1 MAAACLAIAN
11 HAIGGR
17 KHAMSC
23 PADKPA
29 TGRYGGQHQPRQP
42 GQRLV
47 AMVSSIY
54 FVLKNTAQ
62 RAAETRL
69 MIYAGY
75 AALALLLALF
85 PFAIFLVA
93 LAGLLGTSE
102 QAEQLI
108 TYLLAM
114 LPAEIVETVAPVI
127 KNIMTSQNTGLLT
140 IGIVVAIWVA
150 SSGLEGLRIGLNHV
164 YEVKEWRVWWKRRL
178 QGLIFVLFG
187 AVAFSLLTTLVIVAP
202 LFINF
207 IGAYFS
213 LTYQEL
219 IALNIVRYGFGFLL
233 LVAVTTFLYTTLP
246 NVRLAWQMQ
255 LPGAVLATVLW
266 MGLAALFS
274 LYLSNFG
281 NYEVTYG
288 SLGGIII
295 TMVFFHYSAAAI
307 LLGAAFNMAIRERS
321 VSRPPEEEIT
331 REQAESAG

>member
-1 MAAACLAIAN
+1 MIAA
-11 HAIGGR
+11 
-17 KHAMSC
+17 
-23 PADKPA
+23 
-29 TGRYGGQHQPRQP
+29 
-42 GQRLV
+42 
-47 AMVSSIY
+47 IY
-54 FVLKNTAQ
+54 SVVKNTAV
-62 RAAETRL
+62 RASETML

-114 LPAEIVETVAPVI
+114 MPEQIVQTVAPVI
-127 KNIMTSQNTGLLT
+127 TNIMTSQNTGLLT

-187 AVAFSLLTTLVIVAP
+187 AIAFSLLTTLVIVAP
-202 LFINF
+202 LFINI

-213 LTYQEL
+213 LTYEEL
-219 IALNIVRYGFGFLL
+219 IALNIVRYGFGFIL
-233 LVAVTTFLYTTLP
+233 LVGVTTFLYTTLP
-246 NVRLAWQMQ
+246 NVRLSWKMQ
-255 LPGAVLATVLW
+255 LPGAVLAAVLW

-274 LYLSNFG
+274 LYLSNFA

-307 LLGAAFNMAIRERS
+307 LLGAAFNMAIRQRS
-321 VSRPPEEEIT
+321 ISQPPDEDVTEEV
-331 REQAESAG
+331 ANLD